1 MKNSLGS
8 QIGGNF
14 VSFKSNTETSQEMSK
29 DLQERTE
36 RVKELID
43 TYDNL
48 SEKVQDLEEQYEIK
62 AKRLFDTDKVTN
74 IKEAINKLKNE
85 LFGMNVQVGVYRGHI
100 VREQVKQGGDAFE
113 MYNLDTKNS
122 HLDNYDDDSF
132 DI

>member
-1 MKNSLGS
+1 MKNSLTT
-8 QIGGNF
+8 QIGGN
-14 VSFKSNTETSQEMSK
+14 VTSFKTNTESSQDMSK
-29 DLQERTE
+29 ELQERTD
-36 RVKELID
+36 RVKQLID
-43 TYDNL
+43 TYDEL

-62 AKRLFDTDKVTN
+62 AKQLFDTDKVTN
-74 IKEAINKLKNE
+74 IKEAINKLKKE
-85 LFGMNVQVGVYRGHI
+85 LFGMNVEVGVYRGHI